1 MNKVRVLIVD
11 DHAIVRDGVRMIL
24 EAQPDIEVVGEASD
38 GREALEAARQ
48 LSPGVVLM
56 DIAMPGMN
64 GLEATAAIRQ
74 ELPDVQVLI
83 LTMHEDYEYFFELLR
98 AGASGYVLKGAS
110 SDDLVSAI
118 RAVHQGGVYLHP
130 AVAKNLVSDYVKRME
145 PGEDR
150 ARYDGLSDRE
160 RQVLKLVA
168 EGKTSRQIAE
178 DLFLSVNT
186 VQTHRA
192 HIMEKLGLHN
202 RTDLIR
208 YALRKGLVEE

>member
-11 DHAIVRDGVRMIL
+11 DHVIVRDGVRMIL

-38 GREALEAARQ
+38 GRQALEAARQ

-64 GLEATAAIRQ
+64 GLEATAAIKQ

-83 LTMHEDYEYFFELLR
+83 LTMHEDNEYFFQVLR

-110 SDDLVSAI
+110 SNDLVSAI

-130 AVAKNLVSDYVKRME
+130 AVAKNLVSDYVRQME

-150 ARYDGLSDRE
+150 TRYDGLSDRE

-168 EGKTSRQIAE
+168 EGKTSQQIAE
-178 DLFLSVNT
+178 ELFLSVNT
-186 VQTHRA
+186 VQTHRS

>member
-64 GLEATAAIRQ
+64 GLEATAAMRRD
-74 ELPDVQVLI
+74 LPDVQVLI
-83 LTMHEDYEYFFELLR
+83 LTMHEDYEYFFEVLR

-168 EGKTSRQIAE
+168 EGETSRQIAE
-178 DLFLSVNT
+178 ELFLSVNT

-208 YALRKGLVEE
+208 YALRKGLVGE

>member
-11 DHAIVRDGVRMIL
+11 DHVIVRDGVRMIL

-38 GREALEAARQ
+38 GSEALEAARR

-64 GLEATAAIRQ
+64 GLEATAAIKQ
-74 ELPDVQVLI
+74 ELPDVQVLV
-83 LTMHEDYEYFFELLR
+83 LTMHEDYEYFFEVLR
-98 AGASGYVLKGAS
+98 AGAAGYVLKGAS
-110 SDDLVSAI
+110 SNDLVSAI

-150 ARYDGLSDRE
+150 SRYDGLSDRE
-160 RQVLKLVA
+160 QQVLRLVA
-168 EGKTSRQIAE
+168 EGKTSQQIAE
-178 DLFLSVNT
+178 ELFLSVNT
-186 VQTHRA
+186 VQTHRS

>member
-74 ELPDVQVLI
+74 DLPDVQVLI
-83 LTMHEDYEYFFELLR
+83 LTMHEDYEYFFEVLR

-178 DLFLSVNT
+178 ELFLSVNT

-208 YALRKGLVEE
+208 YALRKGLVGE

>member
-1 MNKVRVLIVD
+1 
-11 DHAIVRDGVRMIL
+11 
-24 EAQPDIEVVGEASD
+24 
-38 GREALEAARQ
+38 
-48 LSPGVVLM
+48 M

-83 LTMHEDYEYFFELLR
+83 LTMHEDYEYFFEVLR
-98 AGASGYVLKGAS
+98 AGASGYALKGAS
-110 SDDLVSAI
+110 SNDLVSAI

-150 ARYDGLSDRE
+150 ARYDGLSDRK

-168 EGKTSRQIAE
+168 EGKTSQQIAE
-178 DLFLSVNT
+178 ELFLSVNT
-186 VQTHRA
+186 VQTHRS

>member
-38 GREALEAARQ
+38 GREALEAARR
-48 LSPGVVLM
+48 LSPGVVLL

-74 ELPDVQVLI
+74 NLPDVQVLI
-83 LTMHEDYEYFFELLR
+83 LTMHEDYEYFFEVLR

-178 DLFLSVNT
+178 ELFLSVNT

-208 YALRKGLVEE
+208 YAFRKGLVEE

>member
-83 LTMHEDYEYFFELLR
+83 LTMHEDYEYFFEVLR

-168 EGKTSRQIAE
+168 EGETSRQIAE
-178 DLFLSVNT
+178 ELFLSVNT

-208 YALRKGLVEE
+208 YALRKGLVGE

>member
-74 ELPDVQVLI
+74 DLPDVQVLI
-83 LTMHEDYEYFFELLR
+83 LTMHEDYEYFFEVLR

-168 EGKTSRQIAE
+168 EGETSRQIAE
-178 DLFLSVNT
+178 ELFLSVNT

-208 YALRKGLVEE
+208 YALRKGLVGE

>member
-11 DHAIVRDGVRMIL
+11 DHVIVRDGVRMIL

-38 GREALEAARQ
+38 GREALERTRQ
-48 LSPGVVLM
+48 LLPSVVLM

-83 LTMHEDYEYFFELLR
+83 LTMHEDYEYFFEVLR
-98 AGASGYVLKGAS
+98 AGASGYALKGAS
-110 SDDLVSAI
+110 SNDLVSAI

-168 EGKTSRQIAE
+168 EGKTSQQIAE
-178 DLFLSVNT
+178 ELFLSVNT